1 MKNLHII
8 LLSSWIALIVGVS
21 SGYIIHKISMK
32 KPFFVPNPPIELFC
46 EGKEDC
52 MNDFNQRKGLK
63 KDFSIKEQ
71 EWILR
76 NFGRNKEEHLMIIN
90 KQIADMLILAKKNDL
105 ISNEKLDEYQKSFWE
120 LKMKH
125 DEIMDKIKTY
135 SISTGIDMDEI
146 KEDAY
151 INERIQE
158 IQKINQE
165 IKETIED
172 FQKEINSI

>member
-1 MKNLHII
+1 
-8 LLSSWIALIVGVS
+8 
-21 SGYIIHKISMK
+21 
-32 KPFFVPNPPIELFC
+32 
-46 EGKEDC
+46 
-52 MNDFNQRKGLK
+52 
-63 KDFSIKEQ
+63 
-71 EWILR
+71 
-76 NFGRNKEEHLMIIN
+76 MIIN